1 MYRKSYQ
8 ALSSNAKDKGN
19 YFQWSSAMDCC
30 LAKLLAEQVRKGN
43 KTDNGLNPAA
53 YMGVLAV
60 INKKFGLDLT
70 KEHLMNRLKTWEKQF
85 GILKELLAQRGFKW
99 DEKQRMV
106 VADACV
112 WKDYTMAHPD
122 ARQFQERPID
132 NYEEL
137 CIIIGN
143 DQAIVGCLENVE
155 ETYMQSA
162 ASGDGLDAANSS
174 DIHSDDNHVRNLRWT
189 DAMDYYLGKSL
200 VEKVKEGHKIDN
212 ALPWE
217 AYDTV
222 LSTLNEKIG
231 FVLTKDHIRNRLKTW
246 KKQYG
251 TLRDLLSHP
260 GFKWDRTWKMIIA
273 DDSVWTNYV
282 KAWKKGKSIAFD
294 DIDNK
299 GVSSLVN
306 ASTLTQ
312 EENAKTLCI
321 RLHVFLRKLLIA
333 IQETFPAHPEARTFR
348 GRVIE
353 NYDNLCTIF
362 ANDNDV
368 AEAVDISPV
377 QDSMKV
383 KDQVKNMRWTYEMDQ
398 CLSKVLAEQAKLGN
412 KSKSDNKLRPAAYA
426 VAVSA
431 LNKRFQL
438 DLTKDHIRNR
448 LKTWK
453 KQYEI
458 LKGLLHHGD
467 FEWDKTQTMVIAN
480 DSAWN
485 RYIKRNPDAR
495 SFRGRIIRN
504 LKELCAIFGG
514 ENLSESSLNSSN
526 DDVNFVANNEAADTE
541 ELFYNQSDAAKEKG
555 RYILWTDEMDRCLM
569 EQLVEQVNLGN
580 KLQKS
585 FKQVALKAAVSVISK
600 KFSLDLTTENIRNRL
615 RTWKKQYRLVKELLS
630 QHGFKWDERQKMV
643 IANDSEWRLCIKR
656 NPEMS
661 RIRGRAIDNFNEL
674 HVIVGNEQADR
685 HLSKAGGRVVNNI
698 QNGKEAVEVPV
709 QVMVDEDMCDN
720 NTDDDIQV
728 SSQRTISRSSPS
740 RSEEA
745 LKRRRSSDIMLD
757 VMGAMAENIGRIA
770 DALTESK
777 GVGLDELF
785 QMVQSIPEFDDD
797 LIVDA
802 CEYLSFDEK
811 RARMFMKLDE
821 RLRKKWLLKRLR
833 G

>member
-8 ALSSNAKDKGN
+8 TLSSNAKDKGN

-30 LAKLLAEQVRKGN
+30 LAKLLAEQIRKGN
-43 KTDNGLNPAA
+43 KTDNGLNPVA
-53 YMGVLAV
+53 YMGALAV

-85 GILKELLAQRGFKW
+85 GILKELLAQSGFKW

-162 ASGDGLDAANSS
+162 ASGDGLDAASSS
-174 DIHSDDNHVRNLRWT
+174 DIHGDDNHVRNLRWT

-200 VEKVKEGHKIDN
+200 VEKVKEGHKMGN

-282 KAWKKGKSIAFD
+282 KA
-294 DIDNK
+294 
-299 GVSSLVN
+299 
-306 ASTLTQ
+306 
-312 EENAKTLCI
+312 
-321 RLHVFLRKLLIA
+321 
-333 IQETFPAHPEARTFR
+333 HPEARTFR

-377 QDSMKV
+377 QNSMKV

-485 RYIKRNPDAR
+485 QYIKRNPDAR

-504 LKELCAIFGG
+504 LKELCAIFGS
-514 ENLSESSLNSSN
+514 ENLPESSLNSSN
-526 DDVNFVANNEAADTE
+526 EDVNLVANNEAADTE

-580 KLQKS
+580 KLRK
-585 FKQVALKAAVSVISK
+585 VLSK
-600 KFSLDLTTENIRNRL
+600 
-615 RTWKKQYRLVKELLS
+615 TWKKQYRLVKELLS

-685 HLSKAGGRVVNNI
+685 HLSKAGDRVVNNI

-777 GVGLDELF
+777 GVSLDELF

-811 RARMFMKLDE
+811 RAGCL
-821 RLRKKWLLKRLR
+821 
-833 G
+833 

>member
-8 ALSSNAKDKGN
+8 TLSSNAKDKGN

-43 KTDNGLNPAA
+43 KTDNGLNPVA
-53 YMGVLAV
+53 YMGALAV

-85 GILKELLAQRGFKW
+85 GILKELLAQSGFKW

-112 WKDYTMAHPD
+112 WKDYTVAHPD

-162 ASGDGLDAANSS
+162 ASGDGLDAASSS
-174 DIHSDDNHVRNLRWT
+174 DIHGDDNHVRNLRWT

-200 VEKVKEGHKIDN
+200 VEKVKEGHKMDN

-321 RLHVFLRKLLIA
+321 RLH
-333 IQETFPAHPEARTFR
+333 AHPEARTFR

-377 QDSMKV
+377 QNSMKV

-438 DLTKDHIRNR
+438 DLTKDHIRNC

-485 RYIKRNPDAR
+485 QYIKRNPDAR

-504 LKELCAIFGG
+504 LKELCAIFGS
-514 ENLSESSLNSSN
+514 ENLPESSLNSSN
-526 DDVNFVANNEAADTE
+526 EDVNLVANNEAADTE

-555 RYILWTDEMDRCLM
+555 
-569 EQLVEQVNLGN
+569 
-580 KLQKS
+580 
-585 FKQVALKAAVSVISK
+585 
-600 KFSLDLTTENIRNRL
+600 

-685 HLSKAGGRVVNNI
+685 HLSKAGDRVVNNI

-709 QVMVDEDMCDN
+709 QVMVDDDMCDN

-745 LKRRRSSDIMLD
+745 LKRRRSSDILLD

-777 GVGLDELF
+777 GVSLDELF